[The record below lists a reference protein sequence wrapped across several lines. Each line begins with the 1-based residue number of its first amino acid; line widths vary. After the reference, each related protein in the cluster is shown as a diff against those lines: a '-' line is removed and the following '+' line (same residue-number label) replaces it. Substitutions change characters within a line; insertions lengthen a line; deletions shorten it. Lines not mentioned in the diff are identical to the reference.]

1 MYNPLIKGR
10 WYRFFIESDSSN
22 VVLTESD
29 MEDAT
34 VTNTAIHIPNNYK
47 VKNVVYDIAVDGGS
61 STSLCIKSGSSGW
74 NVSIPDKTG
83 FTDGYVYVYAEKL
96 L

>member
-10 WYRFFIESDSSN
+10 WYRFFIESDGSN

-29 MEDAT
+29 MKDAT

-47 VKNVVYDIAVDGGS
+47 VKDVVYDIAVNGGA
-61 STSLCIKSGSSGW
+61 STSLYIKSLSSGW
-74 NVSIPDKTG
+74 NISIPDKAG

-96 L
+96 